1 MVVDLAELTSQG
13 GSVYQMFRQLTA
25 ASFSGAYTWCC
36 LSCQSEGR
44 NVDLIYKMHYKAL
57 FMMLPSWAYCLC
69 VLLSLERSFSVDIY
83 RAIIS
88 VKMPGVVSEVIAQEV
103 KHCPSSGHHVI
114 STLDTLHLTPPSP
127 AYHEYLRLTL
137 SVSNKSLPTRTK
149 EQPVKSH
156 ECDFCRNHL
165 DMEDTGTSCPLPLQ
179 ETNPGKRLCIK
190 SAPTGCSSVVY
201 STHGVPYS
209 RICGRVRGYSYNS
222 PDAFGEHTGPK
233 NINSAYTDGVSIT
246 YGSPRKHVWTY
257 AAGLQ
262 EEANY
267 HGDACPCGK
276 VPGNQPPSFV
286 GNDYYCESA
295 NQGPWEAQWYLQDP
309 LWDGNGCPSDNNC
322 CANAGLPWFCK
333 TLPTKVTEDIEVRL
347 CYNEGRN
354 NEDIGVE
361 LLEILV
367 H

>member
-1 MVVDLAELTSQG
+1 MNVISATTIVFGAVLLWTSSTCNGEVHGNYTSCFSQSPCPALLG
-13 GSVYQMFRQLTA
+13 LLHTTA
-25 ASFSGAYTWCC
+25 AT
-36 LSCQSEGR
+36 SCQE
-44 NVDLIYKMHYKAL
+44 IYKSNPHA
-57 FMMLPSWAYCLC
+57 PSGNYWLRRGEHSAANVTEQYCNMDGTYDGIKGGWLRVAY
-69 VLLSLERSFSVDIY
+69 
-83 RAIIS
+83 
-88 VKMPGVVSEVIAQEV
+88 
-103 KHCPSSGHHVI
+103 
-114 STLDTLHLTPPSP
+114 
-127 AYHEYLRLTL
+127 
-137 SVSNKSLPTRTK
+137 
-149 EQPVKSH
+149 
-156 ECDFCRNHL
+156 L
-165 DMEDTGTSCPLPLQ
+165 DMEDAGTRCPLPLQ

-201 STHGVPYS
+201 STHGVPYT
-209 RICGRVRGYSYNS
+209 RICGRVRGYQYES
-222 PDAFGEHTGPK
+222 PDAFGFHTGPK

-262 EEANY
+262 EDTNY
-267 HGDACPCGK
+267 RGDACPCGT

-295 NQGPWEAQWYLQDP
+295 NQGPWEAQWFLQDP
-309 LWDGNGCPSDNNC
+309 LWDGHGCPSDNNC

-347 CYNEGRN
+347 CRN
-354 NEDIGVE
+354 QGGDDEDIGVE